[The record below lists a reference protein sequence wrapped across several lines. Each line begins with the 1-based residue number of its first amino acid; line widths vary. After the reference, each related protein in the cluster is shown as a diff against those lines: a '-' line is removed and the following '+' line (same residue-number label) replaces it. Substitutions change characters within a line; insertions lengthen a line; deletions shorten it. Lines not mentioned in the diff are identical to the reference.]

1 MQRLY
6 KKLRDYAASDY
17 YPFHMP
23 GHKRNPEITGAV
35 LPYEIDIT
43 EIEGFDDL
51 HHASSVLKEAEE
63 RAAEAYHADE
73 THYLINGSTAGLL
86 SAVLGCTERG
96 GKILMAR
103 NCHKSVYHAVFL
115 NELHPIYLYPEFD
128 AETELNGEIS
138 PAKTK
143 DLLDKFE
150 DIQAVVIT
158 SPTYDGVVS
167 DVERIAEIAHAK
179 EIPLIVDEAHGAHLG
194 FHPYFP
200 DNSNTKGA
208 DVVIHSLH
216 KTLPSLTQTALIHMN
231 GTLADRRR
239 IRKYL
244 HLLQSSSPSYILM
257 AGMDECIRAVSGGKS
272 AVWDRYAECLDRTRD
287 SLKGLRH
294 LKLLETERYDRSKLL
309 ISVKGLRRKNAEGR
323 SALFTGKDL
332 YQILLERYHL
342 QMEMAAGSYVVA
354 MTAPGDTEAGMQRL
368 VGALT
373 EIDNELTMPPCRAA
387 EPGADEKYGRHT
399 EENAETCN
407 ERLER
412 QEQVYTAWEAEQLRE
427 GTLKRGVP
435 KGSVPKGS
443 APKGGVLKRGMLRK
457 GAPGD
462 RVEAVPWE
470 KAEGRI
476 ALEYAYLYPP
486 GIPLVVPGERIGKA
500 AAEQLSA
507 YEQMGFSIEGTEAE
521 GKIEVWING

>member
-138 PAKTK
+138 LAKTK

-179 EIPLIVDEAHGAHLG
+179 EIPLIVDEAHGAHFG

-309 ISVKGLRRKNAEGR
+309 ISVKGLRRKNA
-323 SALFTGKDL
+323 
-332 YQILLERYHL
+332 
-342 QMEMAAGSYVVA
+342 AGSYVVA

-373 EIDNELTMPPCRAA
+373 EIDNELTRPPCRAA
-387 EPGADEKYGRHT
+387 EPEADEKYGRHM
-399 EENAETCN
+399 EENEETDN
-407 ERLER
+407 ERLKR
-412 QEQVYTAWEAEQLRE
+412 QEQVYTAWEADQQ
-427 GTLKRGVP
+427 GKRT
-435 KGSVPKGS
+435 KG
-443 APKGGVLKRGMLRK
+443 RRFEE
-457 GAPGD
+457 
-462 RVEAVPWE
+462 RH
-470 KAEGRI
+470 AEGRR
-476 ALEYAYLYPP
+476 ARRP
-486 GIPLVVPGERIGKA
+486 GRGGTVGEGGRQDCA
-500 AAEQLSA
+500 
-507 YEQMGFSIEGTEAE
+507 
-521 GKIEVWING
+521 

>member
-6 KKLRDYAASDY
+6 KKLTDYAASDY

-23 GHKRNPEITGAV
+23 GHKRNPGITGAD

-63 RAAEAYHADE
+63 RAAEAYDADE

-103 NCHKSVYHAVFL
+103 NCHKSVYNAVFL
-115 NELHPIYLYPEFD
+115 NELHPVYLYPEFD
-128 AETELNGEIS
+128 EETELNGEIS
-138 PAKTK
+138 PAKAEH
-143 DLLDKFE
+143 LLNEVE

-167 DVERIAEIAHAK
+167 DVEKIAEIAHAK
-179 EIPLIVDEAHGAHLG
+179 GIPLIVDEAHGAHFG

-200 DNSNTKGA
+200 NNSNTKGA

-216 KTLPSLTQTALIHMN
+216 KTLPSLTQTALLHMN
-231 GTLADRRR
+231 GALADRRR
-239 IRKYL
+239 VRKYL

-257 AGMDECIRAVSGGKS
+257 AGMDECIRAVS
-272 AVWDRYAECLDRTRD
+272 DRDSSIWNDYTECLDRTRG
-287 SLKGLRH
+287 SLKGLKH

-309 ISVKGLRRKNAEGR
+309 ISVKGLRRKSIEDGAVP
-323 SALFTGKDL
+323 FTGKEL
-332 YQILLERYHL
+332 YRILLERYHL
-342 QMEMAAGSYVVA
+342 QMEMAAGSYIVA
-354 MTAPGDTEAGMQRL
+354 MTAPGDTEAGMRRL
-368 VGALT
+368 VNALT
-373 EIDNELTMPPCRAA
+373 EIDNEMVFYSEGEA
-387 EPGADEKYGRHT
+387 EQDMDEKLESCPEHAGT
-399 EENAETCN
+399 AET
-407 ERLER
+407 EKGRLAR
-412 QEQVYTAWEAEQLRE
+412 QEQVYTAWEAELLKEAAVKECTVKE
-427 GTLKRGVP
+427 G
-435 KGSVPKGS
+435 
-443 APKGGVLKRGMLRK
+443 AGGGRAG
-457 GAPGD
+457 
-462 RVEAVPWE
+462 AVPWE
-470 KAEGRI
+470 RAEGRI

-500 AAEQLSA
+500 AAEQMTA
-507 YEQMGFSIEGTEAE
+507 YERMGFSIEGTEAK
-521 GKIEVWING
+521 GKIEVWINE